1 MLTLVLKHV
10 IGHMNALAR
19 TTSSP
24 DTFLFLAGDSFHH
37 ASELRPAPDLIPKV
51 LDLETFSSKP
61 CPCQVSENLQPKRR
75 LDKPF
80 VEPDDSFSHNY
91 EQAMDTI
98 SKIQPFDADDR
109 CFVTAAH
116 EESLYPIMEYFPKH
130 ANSWQQE
137 GWKVRGRWP
146 FLNDFAD
153 AVRVGK
159 ESETYGKRARPLV

>member
-1 MLTLVLKHV
+1 MLTRVLKHA
-10 IGHMNALAR
+10 IGHMNALTR

-37 ASELRPAPDLIPKV
+37 ASELRPAPDLRLPRE
-51 LDLETFSSKP
+51 LDLEAFSPNP
-61 CPCQVSENLQPKRR
+61 CPCQVFENLQPKRR
-75 LDKPF
+75 LNKPF
-80 VEPDDSFSHNY
+80 VDPNDSFSHNN

-98 SKIQPFDADDR
+98 SKIQPFDADGR

-116 EESLYPIMEYFPKH
+116 DESLYTIMEYFPKR

-137 GWKVRGRWP
+137 GWKERGRWP

-153 AVRVGK
+153 AVQIGK
-159 ESETYGKRARPLV
+159 ESEA